1 MALSFVRSWRLY
13 FRLRPMAVGFEKGLL
28 YVVVRKDR
36 KDRRNPEADRR
47 LSGMPFF
54 TEGRPTVRERNGVST
69 EKVYRGGR
77 RWNIKARP
85 MDADGPVF
93 CRRHGFRR
101 LLPVPDVSVRNTS
114 VESLRGDLIGRPNAG
129 TCACY
134 AFSACVTVVS
144 RPDFPLPSRV
154 SLRWASPRICG
165 FPDGRTVRRSAAAV
179 R

>member
-1 MALSFVRSWRLY
+1 MYGRDSLFRRLFRERFRSAARVALSFVRSWRLY

-69 EKVYRGGR
+69 ENGVPGGGR

-101 LLPVPDVSVRNTS
+101 LLPVPDVVPDVSVRNTS
-114 VESLRGDLIGRPNAG
+114 VECLRGNLIGRPNAG

-134 AFSACVTVVS
+134 AFSACATVVF
-144 RPDFPLPSRV
+144 RPDFPFFVTS
-154 SLRWASPRICG
+154 
-165 FPDGRTVRRSAAAV
+165 
-179 R
+179 